1 MSDLGSPEPRT
12 SFVSLGRDGH
22 VATITLGRP
31 EALNAIS
38 GAMADDLRIAARR
51 VATDED
57 AWVVIVAA
65 EGEKAF
71 CVGADLK
78 ERARFSLQ
86 DFYENRR
93 QIREMFATVRAI
105 PQPTIASIFGFALG
119 GGFELALSC
128 DLIVAA
134 HGTQMGL
141 PEARV
146 GLLPAGGG
154 TQLLTRKLGTSRAK
168 ELIFRG
174 KRIDATHAWELGLVA
189 EVAPPE
195 ELQQVTQA
203 LAEDVCKSS
212 PIAVREA
219 KRSIEASIGLPLE
232 KGIEAEDASWRRVI
246 VSEDRSEGI
255 EAFTEKRDPRWRNA

>member
-1 MSDLGSPEPRT
+1 MSDLGSQAPRT
-12 SFVSLGRDGH
+12 SYVTLARDGH
-22 VATITLGRP
+22 IATITLRRP

-38 GAMADDLRIAARR
+38 GAMADDIRVAARR
-51 VATDED
+51 VATDEE
-57 AWVVIVAA
+57 AWVVVIAA

-78 ERARFSLQ
+78 ERAGFSLQ

-93 QIREMFATVRAI
+93 QIKEMFASVRAI
-105 PQPTIASIFGFALG
+105 PQPTIASVFGFALG

-128 DLIVAA
+128 DLIVAMQ
-134 HGTQMGL
+134 GTEMGL

-174 KRIDATHAWELGLVA
+174 KRIDAGLAWQLGLVA
-189 EVAPPE
+189 EVAPPGGLDE
-195 ELQQVTQA
+195 ATRA
-203 LAEDVCKSS
+203 LAEDICGSS
-212 PIAVREA
+212 PVAVREA
-219 KRSIEASIGLPLE
+219 KRSIEAALPLE
-232 KGIEAEDASWRRVI
+232 QGIEVEDESWRRVI
-246 VSEDRSEGI
+246 VSDDRTEGI
-255 EAFTEKRDPRWRNA
+255 QAFNEKREPRWRNA